1 MLLHPCDFPCK
12 STGVGCHC
20 LLQKMSTKCILN
32 YDWIPLISNDIENL
46 FHVLLS
52 ILVSLLKYIFKY
64 FIHFLFFLK
73 TGLFEFLIYYGYE
86 LFVNFIYANSHFQ
99 FTLLHAYTYDFHN
112 QCNFLTVN
120 YSPLW
125 LVLLQLDLE
134 IFISLLALIYSPTL
148 SPKSYL

>member
-1 MLLHPCDFPCK
+1 MILKTFFMYYCQYWCLYS
-12 STGVGCHC
+12 STF
-20 LLQKMSTKCILN
+20 SS
-32 YDWIPLISNDIENL
+32 IS
-46 FHVLLS
+46 FTS
-52 ILVSLLKYIFKY
+52 F
-64 FIHFLFFLK
+64 FFLK

>member
-1 MLLHPCDFPCK
+1 MILKTFFMYYCQYW
-12 STGVGCHC
+12 C
-20 LLQKMSTKCILN
+20 LLYSSTFSS
-32 YDWIPLISNDIENL
+32 IS
-46 FHVLLS
+46 FTS
-52 ILVSLLKYIFKY
+52 
-64 FIHFLFFLK
+64 FFFFFFF

-112 QCNFLTVN
+112 QYNFLTLVN